1 MSPITRSRTSLL
13 RTSNPNFPT
22 HLDLEEA
29 YDQSVPRIQQDAKQY
44 LEIILDSYEV
54 RELYNPISEEYW
66 FVNNSEAL
74 NMVVYY
80 KMKKCLFI
88 KYKQRFINAGL
99 ELEFMKNGGSGIGC
113 NKIGCRNI
121 HCDASKYHS
130 GDDDNVICPNSLMY
144 FDSDSYY
151 PELDFSSESST
162 PYLSRGISMSRTSSA
177 LSMIFP
183 HFIPE
188 KLSFKTDDSSS
199 TILGDYVNVSFKTDD
214 SSITDNLVNDVQS
227 TEIHINPHLHHS
239 HRSFHDY
246 FCWFMD
252 LSRLEKFCYICVWLF
267 LILVFWGYLFGS
279 FSDHINGNFGTG
291 VTKEIDGAVRA
302 QVQEFVEKEMFKISD
317 TTEKNDDDDSDGLA
331 GLVRKQLNELEKM
344 MDGTSADYALYTG
357 GARIIPH
364 LTTRDYEAWPTKSY
378 QILWGLLTRKNVI
391 KSNKASIVITPTVN
405 VGECW
410 CFNGTKGQ
418 IAIRLSRSIVVTHI
432 TYHHIGRQVSIDPI
446 SSAPKDFELWG
457 QEVLVIGEI
466 LYAKKFYEELKER
479 YNIKVFDSTRREFLV
494 EATAKYENVFIDK
507 FDTEVLDS
515 LSPAV
520 NVIIV
525 IGDSSKLVDVKAATE
540 NGVFL
545 ADTVTS
551 LSSTKEELELEALNN
566 LDFALITGVPR
577 DPVNKIDEVAEIAAG
592 KTVEYINASGE
603 VVDLDISDIQITL

>member
-1 MSPITRSRTSLL
+1 MSPITRSRTSLH
-13 RTSNPNFPT
+13 RIRNPNFPT
-22 HLDLEEA
+22 HLDLEAA

-44 LEIILDSYEV
+44 LEMILDSFEV

-121 HCDASKYHS
+121 NCDAAKYHS
-130 GDDDNVICPNSLMY
+130 DDDDSVICPNSLMY

-151 PELDFSSESST
+151 PELDFSESST

-183 HFIPE
+183 HFIPSPE

-199 TILGDYVNVSFKTDD
+199 TILGEYVNVSFKTDD
-214 SSITDNLVNDVQS
+214 SSINEDLNNNVQS

-239 HRSFHDY
+239 NRSFHNFFD
-246 FCWFMD
+246 WFMN
-252 LSRLEKFCYICVWLF
+252 LFSIEKVFYILFWSIF
-267 LILVFWGYLFGS
+267 LILLGYIFS
-279 FSDHINGNFGTG
+279 FNNHINENFGTG
-291 VTKEIDGAVRA
+291 VIKEIDGAVRA
-302 QVQEFVEKEMFKISD
+302 QVQEFVENEMFKINDPSSSSSSSSSD
-317 TTEKNDDDDSDGLA
+317 TEKHDDDLV
-331 GLVRKQLNELEKM
+331 GLVRKQLNEVIHEQLEKM

-364 LTTRDYEAWPTKSY
+364 LTTRDYEAWPSKSY
-378 QILWGLLTRKNVI
+378 QVLWGFLTRKNVI

-410 CFNGTKGQ
+410 CFNGTQGQ
-418 IAIRLSRSIVVTHI
+418 IAIRLSRSIFVTQI

-457 QEVLVIGEI
+457 VIDDYYDDDDYDDDDYYDYGDSDFVENVVVI
-466 LYAKKFYEELKER
+466 KKKKKER
-479 YNIKVFDSTRREFLV
+479 KNEFEFSDDFVHFLG
-494 EATAKYENVFIDK
+494 KYQ
-507 FDTEVLDS
+507 
-515 LSPAV
+515 
-520 NVIIV
+520 
-525 IGDSSKLVDVKAATE
+525 
-540 NGVFL
+540 
-545 ADTVTS
+545 
-551 LSSTKEELELEALNN
+551 
-566 LDFALITGVPR
+566 
-577 DPVNKIDEVAEIAAG
+577 
-592 KTVEYINASGE
+592 Y
-603 VVDLDISDIQITL
+603 DISGRSAQIFNVPDDIAMNNKRIRSIMMKVNSNHENPQFTCLYRLQVHGVNPL

>member
-1 MSPITRSRTSLL
+1 MSPITRSRTSLH
-13 RTSNPNFPT
+13 RIRNPNFPT
-22 HLDLEEA
+22 HLDLEAA

-44 LEIILDSYEV
+44 LEMILDSFEV

-121 HCDASKYHS
+121 NCDAAKYHS
-130 GDDDNVICPNSLMY
+130 DDDDSVICPNSLMY

-151 PELDFSSESST
+151 PELDFSESST

-183 HFIPE
+183 HFIPSPE

-199 TILGDYVNVSFKTDD
+199 TILGEYVNVSFKTDD
-214 SSITDNLVNDVQS
+214 SSINEDLNNNVQS

-239 HRSFHDY
+239 NRSFHNFFDWVMNL
-246 FCWFMD
+246 F
-252 LSRLEKFCYICVWLF
+252 SIEKFFYILFWSIF
-267 LILVFWGYLFGS
+267 LILLGYIFS
-279 FSDHINGNFGTG
+279 FNNHINENFGTG

-302 QVQEFVEKEMFKISD
+302 QVQEFVENEM
-317 TTEKNDDDDSDGLA
+317 
-331 GLVRKQLNELEKM
+331 KQLNEVIHEQLEKM

-364 LTTRDYEAWPTKSY
+364 LTTRDYEAWPSKSY
-378 QILWGLLTRKNVI
+378 QVLWGFLTRKNVI

-410 CFNGTKGQ
+410 CFNGTQGQ
-418 IAIRLSRSIVVTHI
+418 IAIRLSRSIFVTQI

-457 QEVLVIGEI
+457 NVVVI
-466 LYAKKFYEELKER
+466 KKKKKER
-479 YNIKVFDSTRREFLV
+479 KNEFEFSDDFVHFLG
-494 EATAKYENVFIDK
+494 KYQ
-507 FDTEVLDS
+507 
-515 LSPAV
+515 
-520 NVIIV
+520 
-525 IGDSSKLVDVKAATE
+525 
-540 NGVFL
+540 
-545 ADTVTS
+545 
-551 LSSTKEELELEALNN
+551 
-566 LDFALITGVPR
+566 
-577 DPVNKIDEVAEIAAG
+577 
-592 KTVEYINASGE
+592 Y
-603 VVDLDISDIQITL
+603 DISGRSAQIFNVPDDIAMNNKRIRSIMMKVNSNHENPQFTCLYRLQVHGVNPL